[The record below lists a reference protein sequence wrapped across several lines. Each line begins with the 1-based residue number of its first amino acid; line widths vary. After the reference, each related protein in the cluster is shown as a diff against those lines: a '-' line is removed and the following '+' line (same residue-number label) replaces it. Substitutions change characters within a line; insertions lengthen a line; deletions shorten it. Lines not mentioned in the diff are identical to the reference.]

1 MMKTTLFAIILTAS
15 VFAQDFIPFIEK
27 LDPEWR
33 KEIASAGITREI
45 EYIDTPGFDVKEGNL
60 PEYFKSVLYDENGKV
75 QFVAQKLLTDDNA
88 AEYEFKYNDKGYLQD
103 IIMNWTDNYGNPSK
117 ISYNFAYEES
127 RLSYV
132 AQFDDLYGNGGATM
146 QWVYQYSVDGRP
158 ESIVVRYFSS
168 DEIGLFAEIAKYYF
182 DRRGRIFIY
191 ESEDSKV
198 TYSYN
203 EEGTLAETLKE
214 AHEIAVRTVYTYDGS
229 GNLVSKTETGDAA
242 ETFAIFTVNAKGF
255 PEKSS
260 MLIKMAGV
268 SDHSVNYLYFYE

>member
-1 MMKTTLFAIILTAS
+1 MVAGLL
-15 VFAQDFIPFIEK
+15 AQDFIPFVER
-27 LDPEWR
+27 LTPEWQ
-33 KEIASAGITREI
+33 KKISAAGITREI

-88 AEYEFKYNDKGYLQD
+88 AEYEFKYNEKGDLQD

-117 ISYNFAYEES
+117 ISYNFAYEKG

-132 AQFDDLYGNGGATM
+132 AQFDDLNGNGGATM
-146 QWVYQYSVDGRP
+146 QWFYEYSIDGTP

-168 DEIGLFAEIAKYYF
+168 DEIGLFAEIARYYF

-203 EEGTLAETLKE
+203 DDGTLAETLKE
-214 AHEIAVRTVYTYDGS
+214 AHEIAIRTIYTYDGN
-229 GNLVSKTETGDAA
+229 GNLISKSETGDAA
-242 ETFAIFTVNAKGF
+242 ETVENYTVNEQGF
-255 PEKSS
+255 PEKSTT
-260 MLIKMAGV
+260 LIKMAGV

>member
-1 MMKTTLFAIILTAS
+1 MVAGL
-15 VFAQDFIPFIEK
+15 FAQDFIPFVER
-27 LDPEWR
+27 LTPEWQ
-33 KEIASAGITREI
+33 KKISGAGITREI

-88 AEYEFKYNDKGYLQD
+88 AEYEFKYNEKGDLQD

-117 ISYNFAYEES
+117 ISYNFAYEEG

-132 AQFDDLYGNGGATM
+132 AQFDDLNGNGGASM
-146 QWVYQYSVDGRP
+146 QWFYQYSIDGRP

-191 ESEDSKV
+191 ESEGSKV

-203 EEGTLAETLKE
+203 DDGTLAQTLKE
-214 AHEIAVRTVYTYDGS
+214 ANEIAIRTVYTYDGN
-229 GNLVSKTETGDAA
+229 GNLISKSETGDAA
-242 ETFAIFTVNAKGF
+242 ETFENYTVNEQGF
-255 PEKSS
+255 PEKSTT
-260 MLIKMAGV
+260 LIKMAGV